1 MQKVDSRIKWKAVQA
16 LSKMFWDCFVK
27 KYSPFLKIPAKWNE
41 PTRTLTLNDMVLAK
55 DDNLTRLRWKLGRV
69 IEDYTGGDGAV
80 RSVKVKLS
88 ETTLIRLENTF
99 LMLENVKW
107 EVKII
112 SFSLGAEGV
121 LIKNWNNLNLI
132 ICFVTVLWYVIVA

>member
-1 MQKVDSRIKWKAVQA
+1 M
-16 LSKMFWDCFVK
+16 
-27 KYSPFLKIPAKWNE
+27 PN
-41 PTRTLTLNDMVLAK
+41 TLIWQ
-55 DDNLTRLRWKLGRV
+55 WKLGRV

-88 ETTLIRLENTF
+88 EITLIRLGNTF

-112 SFSLGAEGV
+112 SFSLGAEDV

-132 ICFVTVLWYVIVA
+132 ICFVTVLWYVIVV